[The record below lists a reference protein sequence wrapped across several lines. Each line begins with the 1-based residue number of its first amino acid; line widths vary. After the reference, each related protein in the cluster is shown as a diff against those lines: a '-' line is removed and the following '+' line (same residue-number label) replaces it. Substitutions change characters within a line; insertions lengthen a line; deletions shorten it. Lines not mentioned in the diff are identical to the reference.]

1 MGNITSS
8 FGRHHIKFM
17 AFIGSVIIT
26 ILLTIV
32 FLCTFILFFVD
43 GWDIEIS
50 DVIEM
55 GQALII
61 IMPIHYVF
69 YKFSQKLVDIEIKNN
84 ILHISGNEIQ
94 GYRKSSILEVN
105 LFRLTVGVLKIDD
118 KTYCFLPKEFYVF
131 RFYYFTKNLR
141 NLALIKLKT
150 FLDATRVS
158 QY

>member
-17 AFIGSVIIT
+17 AFIGTVIII

-94 GYRKSSILEVN
+94 GYSKASILEVN

-118 KTYCFLPKEFYVF
+118 KTYYFLPKEFYVF
-131 RFYYFTKNLR
+131 RFYYFTKKLR
-141 NLALIKLKT
+141 NMALIELRD
-150 FLDATRVS
+150 FLDADVIAK
-158 QY
+158 